1 MLPKLP
7 ISAVREDEIDKF
19 DYLAEIY
26 F

>member
-7 ISAVREDEIDKF
+7 SSAVREDEIDKF